1 MSFCLPWRW
10 DEYRQLKLVGD
21 ESELFLIIL
30 IGNWSYLQSFR
41 FVRTSMRPK
50 CKVKFMS
57 CLACIAG
64 VFFGERMLGVPV
76 GWWIRHFGL
85 VRSRRARNK
94 ETITSAS
101 LPSPSTRSTPHAILP
116 IVTQSKSKIKTI
128 ACLTPRKGAFLI
140 IGLGGG
146 GVSANEVFA
155 KMSDIN

>member
-10 DEYRQLKLVGD
+10 DEYRQQKLVGD

-30 IGNWSYLQSFR
+30 IGNWSYLQSFG

-50 CKVKFMS
+50 CN
-57 CLACIAG
+57 

-94 ETITSAS
+94 ETITSTS

-128 ACLTPRKGAFLI
+128 ACLTPRKGAFLTM
-140 IGLGGG
+140 GLGGFPLARY
-146 GVSANEVFA
+146 SPKCLA
-155 KMSDIN
+155 

>member
-21 ESELFLIIL
+21 ESELFLIIF

-41 FVRTSMRPK
+41 FVRTSVRPK
-50 CKVKFMS
+50 CKVTFMS

-85 VRSRRARNK
+85 VRSPENK
-94 ETITSAS
+94 ETITSTS
-101 LPSPSTRSTPHAILP
+101 LPSPSTRSTSHAILP

-128 ACLTPRKGAFLI
+128 ASLTPRKGAFLI

-146 GVSANEVFA
+146 GFSANEVFA

>member
-30 IGNWSYLQSFR
+30 FGNWSYLQSFR

-64 VFFGERMLGVPV
+64 VFFGERMLDVPV

-101 LPSPSTRSTPHAILP
+101 LPSSSTRSTHHAILP

-128 ACLTPRKGAFLI
+128 ACLTPRKGAFLTM
-140 IGLGGG
+140 GLGGFLLTRY
-146 GVSANEVFA
+146 SPKCLA
-155 KMSDIN
+155 